1 MNLKLTR
8 GRFFAAAAVLLVIAA
23 AATFNFWWGQGSPE
37 PSGPTLAPTLQVASP
52 APPTTPAVQSTKA
65 PAPAGGADAL
75 DLEPAPTATP
85 DPRPAVAAHSAEAVL
100 YRIGTGGG
108 TASFTVNEIL
118 YDEPYTAVGRTGE
131 VAGDFII
138 DFGDPRASELGTIVV
153 NARTFVTDSSF
164 RDRAIRNAILQ
175 SSQDRYEFLSFS
187 PTGLNGIPD
196 QIAIGQTI
204 EIEIVGDLTIRDIT
218 LPTTWLA
225 SVTIES
231 EQQISARA
239 DTRVLRSDFG
249 LEIPSVPAVA
259 GVDDEVALTI
269 EFSAQRIEQ

>member
-8 GRFFAAAAVLLVIAA
+8 GRVFAAAAVLLVIAA
-23 AATFNFWWGQGSPE
+23 AATFNFWWSQGSPE

-52 APPTTPAVQSTKA
+52 APTAPPIVQLTKTP
-65 PAPAGGADAL
+65 PAAGGADAL

-85 DPRPAVAAHSAEAVL
+85 DSRPTASARSAEAAL
-100 YRIGTGGG
+100 YRIGTGSG
-108 TASFTVNEIL
+108 TASFAVNEIL
-118 YDEPYTAVGRTGE
+118 NDEPYTAVGLTGE

-138 DFGDPRASELGTIVV
+138 DFGDPQASELGTIVV

-175 SSQDRYEFLSFS
+175 SSQDRYEFISFS
-187 PTGLNGIPD
+187 PTRLNGIPD

-204 EIEIVGDLTIRDIT
+204 EIEIVGDLTIRDII
-218 LPTTWLA
+218 LPATWLA

-269 EFSAQRIEQ
+269 EFSAQRVEQ

>member
-8 GRFFAAAAVLLVIAA
+8 GRVFAAAAVLLVIAA
-23 AATFNFWWGQGSPE
+23 AATFNFWWSQGSPE

-52 APPTTPAVQSTKA
+52 TPTAPPIVQLTKTP
-65 PAPAGGADAL
+65 PAGGGADAP

-85 DPRPAVAAHSAEAVL
+85 DSRPTASARSAEAAL
-100 YRIGTGGG
+100 YRIGTGSG
-108 TASFTVNEIL
+108 TASFAVNEIL
-118 YDEPYTAVGRTGE
+118 NDEPYTAVGLTGE

-138 DFGDPRASELGTIVV
+138 DFGDPQASELGTIVV

-175 SSQDRYEFLSFS
+175 SSQDRYEFISFS
-187 PTGLNGIPD
+187 PTRLNGIPD

-204 EIEIVGDLTIRDIT
+204 EIEIVGDLTIRDII
-218 LPTTWLA
+218 LPATWLA

-269 EFSAQRIEQ
+269 EFSAQRVEQ